1 MNRRSWA
8 GTAAALAVVTL
19 TISGCSAG
27 GGGGGGGAEEPA
39 GDPVA
44 GGTLTWGVPAEPSAG
59 GIDPMVASAIAAEVI
74 YSMAYDT
81 LLTRDDDNKIEPALA
96 TEYEQVDELTWVFQ
110 LRDDVTFSD
119 GTPFDAGDVVYSFET
134 RKDGGTNATY
144 LSLMESV
151 EATGDHEVTFHF
163 SEPDGT
169 FLDAVSA
176 RQTFLIVS
184 EEGYGNA
191 TEEERQTTSFGTG
204 AFQVTEWNQGVSVT
218 MEKNEDYWGEEPYL
232 DEIVFELYPDE
243 NTLLAAVQ
251 QGSVQAASF
260 IDGSLAQQAEQS
272 GFTLGDAAFRQ
283 NLAIYVNPEAGPL
296 SDVNVRRAFSL
307 ALDRQALVDTAML
320 GNAGVSFVPPAGD
333 PGATDAT
340 KLPYHQRDVDE
351 AKRLLEE
358 AGQPNPEITLSY
370 MGDVA
375 QAHHPVYEMMQQ
387 QLAEAG
393 ITLNLKSTPLA
404 EIAPIFT
411 TGESW
416 TDLVAIPGSP
426 RASAAFYLEPV
437 LLEGGVYN
445 HWDGNP
451 DADKARELLKAAK
464 SAASPEEYTDLVAQL
479 ANEAAEQALE
489 FVPAAVP
496 VYFEVW
502 DGSKLHDYENDA
514 FYSRSAL
521 DRAWL
526 SQ

>member
-1 MNRRSWA
+1 MNRRHWA
-8 GTAAALAVVTL
+8 GVAALAVTTL
-19 TISGCSAG
+19 TIAGCTSG
-27 GGGGGGGAEEPA
+27 GGTGNGGQDA

-59 GIDPMVASAIAAEVI
+59 GIDPMVASTIAAEVI

-81 LLTRDDDNKIEPALA
+81 LLTRDDDGTIEPALA
-96 TEYEQVDELTWVFQ
+96 TEWEQTDDTTWVFQ
-110 LRDDVTFSD
+110 LRDDVTFAD

-151 EATGDHEVTFHF
+151 EATGDYEVTFRF
-163 SEPDGT
+163 SAPDGT

-184 EEGYGNA
+184 EEAYGNA
-191 TEEERQTTSFGTG
+191 SEEERQTSSVGTG
-204 AFQVTEWNQGVSVT
+204 AYQVTEWNQGVSVT
-218 MEKNEDYWGEEPYL
+218 LEKNENYWGEEPYI
-232 DEIVFELYPDE
+232 DTIVFELYPDE

-251 QGSVQAASF
+251 QGSVQAAAF
-260 IDGSLAQQAEQS
+260 IDGSLAQQAASS

-283 NLAIYVNPEAGPL
+283 NLAVYVNPESGPL
-296 SDVNVRRAFSL
+296 ADIDVRRAFSL
-307 ALDRQALVDTAML
+307 ALDRQAIVDTAML
-320 GNAGVSFVPPAGD
+320 GNAGISFVPPAGD

-340 KLPYHQRDVDE
+340 TLPYHERDVDE
-351 AKRLLEE
+351 AKRLLAE

-375 QAHHPVYEMMQQ
+375 AAHHPVYEMMQQ

-393 ITLNLKSTPLA
+393 ITLNLKATPLA
-404 EIAPIFT
+404 EISPIFT

-426 RASAAFYLEPV
+426 RASAAYYLEPV
-437 LLEGGVYN
+437 LLEGGYYN

-451 DADKARELLKAAK
+451 DADKARELLVQAK
-464 SAASPEEYTDLVAQL
+464 SAATPEEYADLIAQL
-479 ANEAAEQALE
+479 ATEAADKALE

-502 DGSKLHDYENDA
+502 DSNKLHDYDNDA
-514 FYSRSAL
+514 FYARSAL
-521 DRAWL
+521 DHAWL
-526 SQ
+526 TQ

>member
-27 GGGGGGGAEEPA
+27 GGGDGAEEPA

>member
-27 GGGGGGGAEEPA
+27 GGGDGAEEPA

-144 LSLMESV
+144 LSLLESV

>member
-1 MNRRSWA
+1 MNRRHWA
-8 GTAAALAVVTL
+8 GAAALAVVTL
-19 TISGCSAG
+19 AIAGCTS
-27 GGGGGGGAEEPA
+27 GGGAGTGEQDA
-39 GDPVA
+39 GEPVA

-74 YSMAYDT
+74 DSIAYDT
-81 LLTRDDDNKIEPALA
+81 LLTRDDDGTVEPALA
-96 TEYEQVDELTWVFQ
+96 TEWDQPDELTWVFQ

-119 GTPFDAGDVVYSFET
+119 GSPFDAGDVVYSFET
-134 RKDGGTNATY
+134 RADGGSNATY
-144 LSLMESV
+144 LSSMESV
-151 EATGDHEVTFHF
+151 EATGDHEVTFRF
-163 SEPDGT
+163 SQPDGT

-176 RQTFLIVS
+176 RQTFFIVS
-184 EEGYGNA
+184 EEGYGTA
-191 TEEERQTTSFGTG
+191 TEEERQTTTAGTG
-204 AFQVTEWNQGVSVT
+204 AYQVTEWNQGVSIT
-218 MEKNEDYWGEEPYL
+218 MEKNEDYWGDEPSL
-232 DEIVFELYPDE
+232 DKIVFELYPDE

-260 IDGSLAQQAEQS
+260 IDGSLAQQAASS

-283 NLAIYVNPEAGPL
+283 NLAIYINPEEGPL
-296 SDVNVRRAFSL
+296 ADVNVRRAFSL

-333 PGATDAT
+333 PGAPDTAD
-340 KLPYHQRDVDE
+340 LPYYTRDLDE

-358 AGQPNPEITLSY
+358 AGEPSPEITLSY

-375 QAHHPVYEMMQQ
+375 AAHHPVYEMMQQ

-393 ITLNLKSTPLA
+393 ITLNLKATPLA
-404 EIAPIFT
+404 EISPIFT

-426 RASAAFYLEPV
+426 RASAVFYLEPV

-451 DADKARELLKAAK
+451 DAEKARTLLQQAKAAT
-464 SAASPEEYTDLVAQL
+464 SPEEYADLVDQL
-479 ANEAAEQALE
+479 ATETAEQVLE
-489 FVPAAVP
+489 VVPAAVP

-502 DGSKLHDYENDA
+502 DANKLHGYENDA

>member
-19 TISGCSAG
+19 TISGCSA
-27 GGGGGGGAEEPA
+27 GGGGGGAEEPA

-119 GTPFDAGDVVYSFET
+119 GTPFDAGDVVYSFKT

>member
-1 MNRRSWA
+1 MNRRHWA
-8 GTAAALAVVTL
+8 GAAALAVATL
-19 TISGCSAG
+19 AIAGCTSGGTTGSGEQDAG
-27 GGGGGGGAEEPA
+27 EP
-39 GDPVA
+39 VS

-74 YSMAYDT
+74 DSIAYDT
-81 LLTRDDDNKIEPALA
+81 LLTRDDDGTVEPALA
-96 TEYEQVDELTWVFQ
+96 TEWGQPDELTWVFQ

-119 GTPFDAGDVVYSFET
+119 GSPFDAGDVVYSFET
-134 RKDGGTNATY
+134 RADGGSNATY
-144 LSLMESV
+144 LSSMESV

-163 SEPDGT
+163 SQPDGT

-176 RQTFLIVS
+176 RQTFFIVS
-184 EEGYGNA
+184 EEGYGTA
-191 TEEERQTTSFGTG
+191 TEEERQTTTAGTG
-204 AFQVTEWNQGVSVT
+204 AYQVTEWNQGVSIT
-218 MEKNEDYWGEEPYL
+218 MEKYEDYWGEEPYL
-232 DEIVFELYPDE
+232 DKIVFELYPDE

-260 IDGSLAQQAEQS
+260 IDGSLAQQAAS
-272 GFTLGDAAFRQ
+272 TGFTLGDAAFRQ
-283 NLAIYVNPEAGPL
+283 NLAIYINPEEGPL
-296 SDVNVRRAFSL
+296 ADVNVRRAFSL

-333 PGATDAT
+333 PGAPETAD
-340 KLPYHQRDVDE
+340 LPYYTRDLDE

-358 AGQPNPEITLSY
+358 AGEPNPEITLSY

-375 QAHHPVYEMMQQ
+375 AAHHPVYEMMQQ

-393 ITLNLKSTPLA
+393 ITLTLKATPLA
-404 EIAPIFT
+404 EISPIFT

-426 RASAAFYLEPV
+426 RASAVFYLEPV
-437 LLEGGVYN
+437 LLAGGVYN

-451 DADKARELLKAAK
+451 DAEKARELLQQAKAAT
-464 SAASPEEYTDLVAQL
+464 SPEEYNDLVDQL
-479 ANEAAEQALE
+479 ATETAEQVLE
-489 FVPAAVP
+489 VVPAAVP

-502 DGSKLHDYENDA
+502 DANKLHGYENDA

>member
-1 MNRRSWA
+1 MNRRHWA
-8 GTAAALAVVTL
+8 GAAALAVVTL
-19 TISGCSAG
+19 AIAGCTSG
-27 GGGGGGGAEEPA
+27 GGTGTGEQDA
-39 GDPVA
+39 GEPVA

-74 YSMAYDT
+74 DSIAYDT
-81 LLTRDDDNKIEPALA
+81 LLTRDDDGTVEPALA
-96 TEYEQVDELTWVFQ
+96 TEWDQPDELTWVFQ

-119 GTPFDAGDVVYSFET
+119 GSPFDAGDVVYSFET
-134 RKDGGTNATY
+134 RADGGSNATY
-144 LSLMESV
+144 LSSMESV
-151 EATGDHEVTFHF
+151 EATGDHEVTFRF
-163 SEPDGT
+163 SQPDGT

-176 RQTFLIVS
+176 RQTFFIVS
-184 EEGYGNA
+184 EEGYGTA
-191 TEEERQTTSFGTG
+191 TEEERQTTTAGTG
-204 AFQVTEWNQGVSVT
+204 AYQVTEWNQGVSIT
-218 MEKNEDYWGEEPYL
+218 MEKNEDYWGDEPYL
-232 DEIVFELYPDE
+232 DKIVFELYPDE

-260 IDGSLAQQAEQS
+260 IDGSLAQQAASS

-283 NLAIYVNPEAGPL
+283 NLAIYINPEEGPL
-296 SDVNVRRAFSL
+296 ADVNVRRAFSL

-333 PGATDAT
+333 PGAPDTAD
-340 KLPYHQRDVDE
+340 LPYYTRDLDE

-358 AGQPNPEITLSY
+358 AGEPSPEITLSY

-375 QAHHPVYEMMQQ
+375 AAHHPVYEMMQQ

-393 ITLNLKSTPLA
+393 ITLNLKATPLA
-404 EIAPIFT
+404 EISPIFT

-426 RASAAFYLEPV
+426 RASAVFYLEPV

-451 DADKARELLKAAK
+451 DAEKARTLLQQAKAAT
-464 SAASPEEYTDLVAQL
+464 SPEEYADLVDQL
-479 ANEAAEQALE
+479 ATETAEQVLE
-489 FVPAAVP
+489 VVPAAVP

-502 DGSKLHDYENDA
+502 DANKLHGYENDA

>member
-1 MNRRSWA
+1 MNRRHWA
-8 GTAAALAVVTL
+8 GAAALAVATL
-19 TISGCSAG
+19 TIAGCASGGTPATQ
-27 GGGGGGGAEEPA
+27 EPA

-74 YSMAYDT
+74 DSIAYDT
-81 LLTRDDDNKIEPALA
+81 LLTRDDAGTVEPALA
-96 TEYEQVDELTWVFQ
+96 TEWEQPDELTWVFQ
-110 LRDDVTFSD
+110 LRDDVTFAD
-119 GTPFDAGDVVYSFET
+119 GSPFDAGDVVYSFET
-134 RKDGGTNATY
+134 RADGGSNATY
-144 LSLMESV
+144 LSSMESV

-163 SEPDGT
+163 SQPDGT

-176 RQTFLIVS
+176 RQTFFIVS
-184 EEGYGNA
+184 EEAYGGA
-191 TEEERQTTSFGTG
+191 TEEERQTLTAGTG
-204 AFQVTEWNQGVSVT
+204 AFQVTEWKQGVSIT
-218 MEKNEDYWGEEPYL
+218 MEKNENYWGEAPYL
-232 DEIVFELYPDE
+232 DKIVFELYPDE

-260 IDGSLAQQAEQS
+260 IDGSLAQQAASS

-283 NLAIYVNPEAGPL
+283 NLAIYINPESGPL
-296 SDVNVRRAFSL
+296 ADVNVRRAFSL

-333 PGATDAT
+333 PGAPDAAA
-340 KLPYHQRDVDE
+340 LPYYTRDLDE
-351 AKRLLEE
+351 AKRLLKE
-358 AGQPNPEITLSY
+358 AGQPNPEITLNY

-375 QAHHPVYEMMQQ
+375 AAHHPVYEMMQQ

-393 ITLNLKSTPLA
+393 ITLNLKATPLA
-404 EIAPIFT
+404 EISPIFT
-411 TGESW
+411 TGASW

-426 RASAAFYLEPV
+426 RASAVFYLEPV

-451 DADKARELLKAAK
+451 DAEKARELLQQAKAA
-464 SAASPEEYTDLVAQL
+464 ATPAEYTALVDQL
-479 ANEAAEQALE
+479 ATETAEQVLE

-502 DGSKLHDYENDA
+502 DSSKLHDYKNDA

-521 DRAWL
+521 DTAWL
-526 SQ
+526 SK

>member
-1 MNRRSWA
+1 MKKQFLA
-8 GTAAALAVVTL
+8 GAAAFAVGALIL
-19 TISGCSAG
+19 TGCTSGGTPS
-27 GGGGGGGAEEPA
+27 EEPA

-59 GIDPMVASAIAAEVI
+59 GLDPMVASAIAAEVI
-74 YSMAYDT
+74 NSIAYDT
-81 LLTRDDDNKIEPALA
+81 LLTRDDDGTVNPGLA
-96 TEYEQVDELTWVFQ
+96 TEWSQPDELTWVFE
-110 LRDDVTFSD
+110 LRDDVTFAD
-119 GTPFDAGDVVYSFET
+119 GSPFSADDVVYSFET

-151 EATGDHEVTFHF
+151 EATGDYEVTFHF

-184 EEGYGNA
+184 EEGYGAA
-191 TEEERQTTSFGTG
+191 TEEERQTQTFGTG
-204 AFQVTEWNQGVSVT
+204 AFQVTDWSQGVSVT
-218 MEKNEDYWGEEPYL
+218 LDKNDSYWGEEPYL
-232 DEIVFELYPDE
+232 DSVVFELYPDE

-260 IDGSLAQQAEQS
+260 IDGSLAQQAETA

-283 NLAIYVNPEAGPL
+283 NLAIYINPEAGPL
-296 SDVNVRRAFSL
+296 ADVNVRRAFSL

-320 GNAGVSFVPPAGD
+320 GNAGISFVPPAGD
-333 PGATDAT
+333 PGATDAA
-340 KLPYHQRDVDE
+340 KLPYYTRDVDE

-375 QAHHPVYEMMQQ
+375 AAHHPVYEMMQQ

-404 EIAPIFT
+404 EISPIFT
-411 TGESW
+411 SGESW

-426 RASAAFYLEPV
+426 RASAAYYLEPV
-437 LLEGGVYN
+437 LLEGGYYN
-445 HWDGNP
+445 HWEGNP
-451 DADKARELLKAAK
+451 DADKARELLKQAK
-464 SAASPEEYTDLVAQL
+464 SATTPEEYNDLIEQL
-479 ANEAAEQALE
+479 ATEAAEMALE

-502 DGSKLHDYENDA
+502 DSNKLHDYESDA
-514 FYSRSAL
+514 FYSRYHL
-521 DRAWL
+521 DSAWL
-526 SQ
+526 TE

>member
-1 MNRRSWA
+1 MNRRHWA

-19 TISGCSAG
+19 TISGCTSG
-27 GGGGGGGAEEPA
+27 GGGTGADEPA

-81 LLTRDDDNKIEPALA
+81 LLTRDDDNNIEPALA

-110 LRDDVTFSD
+110 LRDDVTFAD

-163 SEPDGT
+163 SAPDGT

-184 EEGYGNA
+184 EDGYGNA

-204 AFQVTEWNQGVSVT
+204 AFQVTDWSQGVSVT

-283 NLAIYVNPEAGPL
+283 NLAIYVNPESGPL
-296 SDVNVRRAFSL
+296 ADVNVRRAFSL
-307 ALDRQALVDTAML
+307 ALDRQAIVDTAML
-320 GNAGVSFVPPAGD
+320 GNAGISFVPPAGD

-340 KLPYHQRDVDE
+340 TLPYHERDVDE

-375 QAHHPVYEMMQQ
+375 AAHHPVYEMMQQ

-426 RASAAFYLEPV
+426 RASAAYYLEPV

-451 DADKARELLKAAK
+451 DADKARELLAAAK
-464 SAASPEEYTDLVAQL
+464 SAATPEEYTDLVAQL
-479 ANEAAEQALE
+479 ANEAAEMVLE

-502 DGSKLHDYENDA
+502 DSSKLHDYENDA
-514 FYSRSAL
+514 FYARSAL

>member
-1 MNRRSWA
+1 MNRRHWA
-8 GTAAALAVVTL
+8 GAAALAVATL
-19 TISGCSAG
+19 AIAGCTSGGTTGSGEQDAG
-27 GGGGGGGAEEPA
+27 EP
-39 GDPVA
+39 VS

-74 YSMAYDT
+74 DSIAYDT
-81 LLTRDDDNKIEPALA
+81 LLTRDDDGTVEPALA
-96 TEYEQVDELTWVFQ
+96 TEWDQPDELTWVFQ

-119 GTPFDAGDVVYSFET
+119 GSPFDAGDVVYSFET
-134 RKDGGTNATY
+134 RADGGSNATY
-144 LSLMESV
+144 LSSMESV

-163 SEPDGT
+163 SQPDGT

-176 RQTFLIVS
+176 RQTFFIVS
-184 EEGYGNA
+184 EEGYGTA
-191 TEEERQTTSFGTG
+191 TEEERQTTTAGTG
-204 AFQVTEWNQGVSVT
+204 AYQVTEWNQGVSIT

-232 DEIVFELYPDE
+232 DKIVFELYPDE

-260 IDGSLAQQAEQS
+260 IDGSLAQQAAS
-272 GFTLGDAAFRQ
+272 TGFTLGDAAFRQ
-283 NLAIYVNPEAGPL
+283 NLAIYINPEEGPL
-296 SDVNVRRAFSL
+296 ADVNVRRAFSL

-333 PGATDAT
+333 PGAPETAD
-340 KLPYHQRDVDE
+340 LPYYTRDLDE

-358 AGQPNPEITLSY
+358 AGEPNPEITLSY

-375 QAHHPVYEMMQQ
+375 AAHHPVYEMMQQ

-393 ITLNLKSTPLA
+393 ITLTLKATPLA
-404 EIAPIFT
+404 EISPIFT

-426 RASAAFYLEPV
+426 RASAVFYLEPV

-451 DADKARELLKAAK
+451 DAEKARELLQQAKAAT
-464 SAASPEEYTDLVAQL
+464 SPEEYNDLVDQL
-479 ANEAAEQALE
+479 ATETAEQVLE
-489 FVPAAVP
+489 VVPAAVP

-502 DGSKLHDYENDA
+502 DANKLHGYENDA

>member
-1 MNRRSWA
+1 MNRRHWA
-8 GTAAALAVVTL
+8 GAAALAAVTL
-19 TISGCSAG
+19 AIAGCAPAG
-27 GGGGGGGAEEPA
+27 GNGTEEPA
-39 GDPVA
+39 GDPVS

-74 YSMAYDT
+74 DSIAYDT
-81 LLTRDDDNKIEPALA
+81 LLTRDDEGKVEPALA
-96 TEYEQVDELTWVFQ
+96 TEWEQTDELTWVFQ

-119 GTPFDAGDVVYSFET
+119 GSPFDAGDVVYSFET
-134 RKDGGTNATY
+134 RADGGSNATY
-144 LSLMESV
+144 LSSMASV

-163 SEPDGT
+163 SQPDGT

-176 RQTFLIVS
+176 RQTFFIVS
-184 EEGYGNA
+184 EEGYGSA
-191 TEEERQTTSFGTG
+191 SEEERQTLTAGTG

-218 MEKNEDYWGEEPYL
+218 MEKNENYWGEEPYL
-232 DEIVFELYPDE
+232 DKIVFELYPDE

-260 IDGSLAQQAEQS
+260 IDGSLAQQAGSS
-272 GFTLGDAAFRQ
+272 GFTMGEAAFRQ
-283 NLAIYVNPEAGPL
+283 NLAIYINPEAGPL
-296 SDVNVRRAFSL
+296 ADVNVRRAFSL

-320 GNAGVSFVPPAGD
+320 GNAGISFVPPAGD
-333 PGATDAT
+333 PGAPDAAS
-340 KLPYHQRDVDE
+340 LPYYERDVDE

-358 AGQPNPEITLSY
+358 AGEPNPEITLSY

-375 QAHHPVYEMMQQ
+375 AAHHPVYEMMQQ

-393 ITLNLKSTPLA
+393 ITLNLKATPLA
-404 EIAPIFT
+404 EISPIFT

-426 RASAAFYLEPV
+426 RASAVFYLEPV

-451 DADKARELLKAAK
+451 DADKARELLVQAKAA
-464 SAASPEEYTDLVAQL
+464 ATPEEYADLVDQL
-479 ANEAAEQALE
+479 ATETAEQVLE
-489 FVPAAVP
+489 IVPAAVP

-502 DGSKLHDYENDA
+502 DSNKLHDYENDA
-514 FYSRSAL
+514 FYGRSAL
-521 DRAWL
+521 DHAWL
-526 SQ
+526 SE

>member
-1 MNRRSWA
+1 MNRRHWA
-8 GTAAALAVVTL
+8 GVAALAVATL
-19 TISGCSAG
+19 TIAGCTSGGAT
-27 GGGGGGGAEEPA
+27 GAEEES
-39 GDPVA
+39 GEPVA
-44 GGTLTWGVPAEPSAG
+44 GGTLTWGVSAEPSAG
-59 GIDPMVASAIAAEVI
+59 GLDPMVASAIAAEVI
-74 YSMAYDT
+74 DSIAYDT
-81 LLTRDDDNKIEPALA
+81 LLTRDDDGTIEPALA
-96 TEYEQVDELTWVFQ
+96 TEWEQPDELTWVFQ
-110 LRDDVTFSD
+110 LRDDVTFAD

-134 RKDGGTNATY
+134 RADGGSNATY
-144 LSLMESV
+144 LSSMESV

-163 SEPDGT
+163 SQPDGT

-176 RQTFLIVS
+176 RQTFFIVS
-184 EEGYGNA
+184 EEAYGNA
-191 TEEERQTTSFGTG
+191 TEEERQTRTVGTG
-204 AFQVTEWNQGVSVT
+204 AFQVTDWEQGVSIR
-218 MEKNEDYWGEEPYL
+218 MEKNDEYWGDEPYL

-260 IDGSLAQQAEQS
+260 IDGSLAQQAEAS

-283 NLAIYVNPEAGPL
+283 NLAIYINPESGPL
-296 SDVNVRRAFSL
+296 ADVDVRRAFSL

-333 PGATDAT
+333 PGAPDAAD
-340 KLPYHQRDVDE
+340 LPYYTRDVDE

-375 QAHHPVYEMMQQ
+375 AAHHPVYEMMQQ

-393 ITLNLKSTPLA
+393 ITLNLKATPLA
-404 EIAPIFT
+404 EISPIFT

-426 RASAAFYLEPV
+426 RASAVFYLEPV

-451 DADKARELLKAAK
+451 DAAKARELLQQAKAAT
-464 SAASPEEYTDLVAQL
+464 SPEEYADLVDQL
-479 ANEAAEQALE
+479 ATEAAEQALE

-502 DGSKLHDYENDA
+502 DSSKLHGYEADA

-521 DRAWL
+521 DTSWL